1 MKTSKIVGVFVL
13 VWLVGFV
20 VGCSTVG
27 DLSGGM
33 IGNFVAGD
41 RSEEGDSSDSRDGET
56 ETGASGDDDASDETD
71 SPYGDMSGS
80 LTMLPPAAAFQIVYA
95 QTSFFTAGY
104 APASDYKPGEGVR
117 WILTWRDAD
126 GAEDSIETEQALLS
140 RDGTGS
146 WWYIALSIEEYRIEY
161 EFLVDTNDTVVLIRY
176 RDSAMSATEE
186 AQVAVPFSVGMYAA
200 YEENAASAGYRVEHT
215 TERVTVPAGTW
226 SAEKVRI
233 TGSDAAG
240 GEEVDVTWWRVAD
253 VPGDTVRFEFVPVTD
268 EDERY
273 LGELQEFR
281 DDYRSRL

>member
-13 VWLVGFV
+13 VGLI

-27 DLSGGM
+27 DLTGGM
-33 IGNFVAGD
+33 IGDFVTGD
-41 RSEEGDSSDSRDGET
+41 RTEDKDASGSDEGESEARSSDDGDVT
-56 ETGASGDDDASDETD
+56 DEAE
-71 SPYGDMSGS
+71 SPYDDMSGS
-80 LTMLPPAAAFQIVYA
+80 LGMLPPAAAFQIVYA

-104 APASDYKPGEGVR
+104 APASDYEPGEGVR
-117 WILTWRDAD
+117 WVLTWRDAE
-126 GAEDSIETEQALLS
+126 GSEDSIETEQALLS
-140 RDGTGS
+140 RDSAGS
-146 WWYIALSIEEYRIEY
+146 WWYISLAFEDYRIEY
-161 EFLVDTNDTVVLIRY
+161 EFLVDASDTVVQIRY

-233 TGSDAAG
+233 TGSDG
-240 GEEVDVTWWRVAD
+240 STGNEVDVTWWRVAD